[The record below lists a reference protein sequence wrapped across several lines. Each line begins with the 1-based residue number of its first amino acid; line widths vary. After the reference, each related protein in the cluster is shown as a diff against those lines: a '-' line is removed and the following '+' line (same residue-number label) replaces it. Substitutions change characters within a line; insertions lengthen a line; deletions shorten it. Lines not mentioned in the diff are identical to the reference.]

1 MNELQAGVQNDAM
14 NNRTTI
20 TNATTSECINTNIT
34 NPVFVTRYNVH
45 EDGNEVGYASTL
57 VRSMSLFLHEFYE
70 DIPFAA
76 VSAASGAG
84 MNDLHEA
91 VESAKLQFFSE
102 KC

>member
-1 MNELQAGVQNDAM
+1 MDDKVTTT
-14 NNRTTI
+14 NRATI
-20 TNATTSECINTNIT
+20 SECVNTNT
-34 NPVFVTRYNVH
+34 SNPVLVTPYNVH

-91 VESAKLQFFSE
+91 VNRAK
-102 KC
+102 